1 MHLPPGAWSDTNQ
14 HNLAN
19 KISLKRMIENEEKIV
34 KPDIKL
40 PSGFKDTTL
49 VFYGQLEEKI

>member
-34 KPDIKL
+34 KPDIK
-40 PSGFKDTTL
+40 
-49 VFYGQLEEKI
+49 